1 MTICSKLEDKPRL
14 VLQGCRAKNVEGTKD
29 KSSEDFV
36 PGPKKQAFC
45 KIHNIKRFGK
55 CSNMRCTKYAC
66 VTAHIRLSGD
76 KNVYVTPLCSSC
88 NNHNNKK
95 WFPLETYARV
105 IKLIRVRTVFLNN
118 PVVNKSVDHILKE
131 KNL

>member
-1 MTICSKLEDKPRL
+1 MTICSKLECMPRAS
-14 VLQGCRAKNVEGTKD
+14 VKGCLAKNVEGTKD
-29 KSSEDFV
+29 KSSKDFV
-36 PGPKKQAFC
+36 PGLKKQAFC

-55 CSNMRCTKYAC
+55 CSNMRCTKSAC
-66 VTAHIRLSGD
+66 DTAHIRLDGD

-95 WFPLETYARV
+95 WFPLETHSRV
-105 IKLIRVRTVFLNN
+105 IKLLRVRTVFLNN
-118 PVVNKSVDHILKE
+118 PIVNERVDHILKE